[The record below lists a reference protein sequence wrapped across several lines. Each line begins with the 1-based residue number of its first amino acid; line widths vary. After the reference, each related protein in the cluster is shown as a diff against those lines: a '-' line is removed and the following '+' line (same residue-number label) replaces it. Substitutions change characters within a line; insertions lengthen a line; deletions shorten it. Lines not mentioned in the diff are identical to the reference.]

1 MNHPFLSP
9 TRDSFSSPSSLLSAA
24 TGEGSIFIQ
33 RSAERREAYARAHSS
48 LVCDITQKTNNGALS
63 PAFVSH
69 LDAEALSSKKKL
81 EFTSTGTSFNFPN
94 LRRVSFGTVDVQS
107 ITPRFEKHGAIGLCI
122 EQEGL
127 NIVVRSLN
135 PDGPAAA
142 DGRII
147 PGDVL
152 TAGLCTHPA
161 PLPPILSPVSPLLRI
176 LSQCLTVNGLSVTG
190 RSIDSLRDEITGG
203 AGTFVELT
211 LTSCWYLRR

>member
-1 MNHPFLSP
+1 MNHTFMSP
-9 TRDSFSSPSSLLSAA
+9 TRDSVTSPSSLLSAA

-48 LVCDITQKTNNGALS
+48 LLCDITQKANNGALL

-81 EFTSTGTSFNFPN
+81 EFTSTGTSFNSPN

-127 NIVVRSLN
+127 NIVVRAIH

-152 TAGLCTHPA
+152 TAGLCMRPA
-161 PLPPILSPVSPLLRI
+161 PLPHYRF
-176 LSQCLTVNGLSVTG
+176 
-190 RSIDSLRDEITGG
+190 SLP
-203 AGTFVELT
+203 FPYFCVF
-211 LTSCWYLRR
+211 